1 MIAIVAGTG
10 TLPMQAAQRLLDLN
24 EKFFVLSLF
33 PEDNLDQLN
42 NVLQGKAEIV
52 AQKVYKA
59 GEILDLIKQRGT
71 KKVLFIGKVDKQH
84 LLQHIKFDWFAV
96 KLMASLVSKSDS
108 SVMERILAELQS
120 HGIEVMKQDEIL
132 GSLIVAP
139 GVLCGSVDDHL
150 KADIEIGM
158 RVATQLSCCDIGQT
172 VVVKDKMVL
181 AVEAIEGTDLCIKRG
196 IDLGKS
202 DIVICKSARETQ
214 NRKFDLP
221 TLGPA
226 SLANLEKGQV
236 KAIAWLSKSTFIAQQ
251 EEFVKRAQEL
261 GITLISVEQ

>member
-1 MIAIVAGTG
+1 MIAVVAGTG
-10 TLPMQAAQRLLDLN
+10 TLPIKASQRLLELN

-33 PEDNLDQLN
+33 PEDNFKQLN
-42 NVLQGKAEIV
+42 DVVAGKIEII
-52 AQKVYKA
+52 AQEFYKA

-108 SVMERILAELQS
+108 SVMERILSELQS
-120 HGIEVMKQDEIL
+120 HGIDVMRQDEIL

-139 GVLCGSVDDHL
+139 GILCGSVDEPI
-150 KADIEIGM
+150 KSDIQIGM
-158 RVATQLSCCDIGQT
+158 HVATQLSCCDIGQT

-202 DIVICKSARETQ
+202 DVVVCKSARETQ

-236 KAIAWLSKSTFIAQQ
+236 KAIAWLSKSTFIAQR
-251 EEFVKRAQEL
+251 EEFVKRAQDL
-261 GITLISVEQ
+261 GITLVSVE